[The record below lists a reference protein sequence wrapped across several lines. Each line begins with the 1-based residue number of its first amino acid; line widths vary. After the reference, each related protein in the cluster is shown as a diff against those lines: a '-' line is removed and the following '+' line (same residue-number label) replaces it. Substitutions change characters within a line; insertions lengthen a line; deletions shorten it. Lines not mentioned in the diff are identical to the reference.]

1 MDLSLRVG
9 KCGFVNIGNTCYM
22 NSILQ
27 LLLHCKPVIN
37 FLLEIDGEKKFILYL
52 KKNISK
58 KINSKKENIK
68 NKRNIDISTKATEE
82 EINNEMEN
90 TLTFQL
96 SKIINSIVVNGS
108 AVINPK
114 SFKNI
119 INSKIP
125 EFRGATQQDSQELL
139 LRILDI
145 INEECGVSANIR
157 INNTGEN
164 IKKYYELLET
174 YNSLTDEII
183 KNKLGLKISKLIRE
197 NVLEFK
203 KYNGLNFIGQIFK
216 NKYNPISNDIF
227 IFQINTIKCQDCN
240 NESYN
245 YDYLSMLSLDP
256 ANTLE
261 ESLNN
266 YCSFKLTDE
275 NFKCVKC
282 GADKPVYKMCKI
294 YKHSPII
301 FIHIKRFKFNG
312 RGYSKDNTNI
322 EIPNNINIEKYCD
335 NDINHH
341 KSKYYDYSLIGFSNH
356 MGSMEGGHYTA
367 DCKDIISNNWYNFN
381 DDDVYKYRDNNII
394 DTSNSYILMFG
405 I

>member
-1 MDLSLRVG
+1 MDLSSRVG
-9 KCGFVNIGNTCYM
+9 KCGFINIGNTCYM

-27 LLLHCKPVIN
+27 LLLHCKPIIN
-37 FLLEIDGEKKFILYL
+37 FLLEIDGEKKFIVYL
-52 KKNISK
+52 KKNISQ
-58 KINSKKENIK
+58 KISNKKEHIRDT
-68 NKRNIDISTKATEE
+68 RNIDISIKATEE
-82 EINNEMEN
+82 EINNEMEK

-96 SKIINSIVVNGS
+96 SKIINAIVDNGS

-114 SFKNI
+114 SFKNTI
-119 INSKIP
+119 DSKISD
-125 EFRGATQQDSQELL
+125 FIGATQQDSQELL
-139 LRILDI
+139 LRTLDI
-145 INEECGVSANIR
+145 INEECGIPANIK
-157 INNTGEN
+157 INNTGKN
-164 IKKYYELLET
+164 IKKYVELLEI
-174 YNSLTDEII
+174 YNSSTNEII
-183 KNKLGLKISKLIRE
+183 KNKLGLTISKLISE

-203 KYNGLNFIGQIFK
+203 KYNGLNFIGQTFK

-227 IFQINTIKCQDCN
+227 IFQINTIRCQDCN

-275 NFKCVKC
+275 NFKCAKC
-282 GADKPVYKMCKI
+282 GANKPVYKMCKI

-312 RGYSKDNTNI
+312 RGYIKDNTDI

-335 NDINHH
+335 SEINEYV
-341 KSKYYDYSLIGFSNH
+341 SKYYNYSLIGFSNH
-356 MGSMEGGHYTA
+356 MGSMNGGHYTA
-367 DCKDIISNNWYNFN
+367 DCKDLVSNNWYNFN
-381 DDDVYKYRDNNII
+381 DSDVYKYRENNI
-394 DTSNSYILMFG
+394 DMSNAYILMFG